1 MPAAWRPG
9 VNYVP
14 GAFQVVSPLLG
25 GQGAPEVGDGHRGD
39 GIALLGHQL
48 QLHASVRPYKE
59 HLTVLVVPLEHS
71 GQGHRGIDMS
81 GGSAA
86 GQKQFH
92 LCLSPF
98 TLIVSLGLCFKLPQP
113 GKEAS
118 QSSRRSVRNNI
129 ICFRPRRVRGRNL
142 FSVRKRA
149 RAASALRRAATLR
162 LQKSFAFSNWYYP
175 VLAAGI
181 CRDTL
186 NIMPISANC
195 IIRAVPP

>member
-25 GQGAPEVGDGHRGD
+25 RQGAPEVGDGHRGD

-92 LCLSPF
+92 LRLSPF

-118 QSSRRSVRNNI
+118 QSSRRSVRNQYHLFSAAA
-129 ICFRPRRVRGRNL
+129 CTRTEPLLGPQTCACSQCAASGRNVTVAKKL
-142 FSVRKRA
+142 CFFQ
-149 RAASALRRAATLR
+149 L
-162 LQKSFAFSNWYYP
+162 
-175 VLAAGI
+175 VLPRPCSGDLPGYA
-181 CRDTL
+181 
-186 NIMPISANC
+186 
-195 IIRAVPP
+195 